1 MRWQQEGMLVEERGE
16 RRKVREEEEMED
28 GNLNGVIV
36 RARAQPTVSRKILSS
51 RDNLER
57 AQA

>member
-1 MRWQQEGMLVEERGE
+1 MLVEERGE